1 IRPGRVGELEDN
13 LVDDNIL
20 HAKNFI
26 EDAVSIIQP
35 EWPVTFFTSEV
46 QNSFRQISWHFAGIA
61 TLADWLGSD
70 TRYFPYKVEA
80 LSLVDY

>member
-1 IRPGRVGELEDN
+1 LNKVLCTLLDTTWGHHGKPIRPGRLGELEDH

-20 HAKNFI
+20 HAKHFI
-26 EDAVSIIQP
+26 EDAVSLIQP

-61 TLADWLGSD
+61 TLA
-70 TRYFPYKVEA
+70 
-80 LSLVDY
+80 